1 MENTEQITKSN
12 EFAKKHSITDN
23 FLKWIVLFAM
33 KNNLNQELM
42 DNIFSSRR
50 QKWNFMRRRWG
61 NAFLSHSYQN

>member
-42 DNIFSSRR
+42 DNIFSSGSDAG
-50 QKWNFMRRRWG
+50 KTCNI
-61 NAFLSHSYQN
+61 SHKVSNRNKI